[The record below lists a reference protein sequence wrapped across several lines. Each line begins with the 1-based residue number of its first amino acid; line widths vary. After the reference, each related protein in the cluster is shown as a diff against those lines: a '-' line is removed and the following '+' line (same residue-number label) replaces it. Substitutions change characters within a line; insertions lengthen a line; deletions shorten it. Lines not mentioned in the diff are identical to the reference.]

1 MSETF
6 EISGGSP
13 APSVVSENGK
23 KYYYLNAPLPP
34 PPVPAQESQ
43 APNPGPLNFQEHTNR
58 FAHEQSGPLHYYGEN
73 MVVRNARTM
82 FNNVDILADGRYF
95 CCVCRRP
102 YKTHATLSAHL
113 RGSHLRQ
120 ESPCPEQGCNHV
132 SVTENERRKHQKWHD
147 KMKYSSMTR
156 EQLRAPRK
164 MESSILEPRTPSE
177 NVLREQIVRNTREV
191 TGMKMEEDKRGKLK
205 YSCTHCDE
213 SFNNAYR
220 ATRHTELHGN
230 SPKRCFYCG
239 EIRKGTMD
247 LHVHYMRFHKNEGI
261 RTISCTACNRAFT
274 STTLFRNHANQPEC
288 QIACQNSLVRQD
300 IYYGELP
307 PGTMIDDISMNRLN
321 FFRKRQ
327 EEREQMQMGGATRE
341 TVRHQMHNYQ
351 SPPTTSDAAASSD
364 IFDESSNTLI
374 QTEFGLKNFAE
385 FKTSRA
391 AKRRIDHD
399 QFDTS
404 KVKREPVENHYRDEQ
419 HHQHPT
425 TTTQSQQQN
434 MEYPADYIHPPPSYG
449 YDPLIGTYP
458 DYQPMQQ
465 FNNFPSFPDY
475 YPPYAFY
482 THSEMAI
489 SVKQEEVTPEKE
501 TVNNDSSSRQY
512 RLGSTSGIAS
522 DLLVNQQGDVV
533 FEELDKLDF
542 VMPENNSNTDN
553 DVADLE
559 GMFNF

>member
-1 MSETF
+1 MSETL
-6 EISGGSP
+6 EISGSSP
-13 APSVVSENGK
+13 AHSIVSENGK
-23 KYYYLNAPLPP
+23 KYYYLNPQQQQTPPEPAPITTD
-34 PPVPAQESQ
+34 VIKTGS
-43 APNPGPLNFQEHTNR
+43 LNFEQHANR
-58 FAHEQSGPLHYYGEN
+58 FEQSGPLHYYGEN
-73 MVVRNARTM
+73 MVVRNARVM
-82 FNNVDILADGRYF
+82 FNNVDILPDGRYF

-120 ESPCPEQGCNHV
+120 ESPCPENGCIHV

-147 KMKYSSMTR
+147 KIKYSSVTKD
-156 EQLRAPRK
+156 QLFQRIPRRI
-164 MESSILEPRTPSE
+164 MEPTIIEPRAPSE
-177 NVLREQIVRNTREV
+177 NVLREQIVRNTAEV
-191 TGMKMEEDKRGKLK
+191 PGMKMEEDKKGKLK
-205 YSCTHCDE
+205 YICTQCE
-213 SFNNAYR
+213 QSFNNPYR
-220 ATRHTELHGN
+220 ATRHMEIHGN

-239 EIRKGTMD
+239 EVRKGTMD

-261 RTISCTACNRAFT
+261 RTISCKVCNRAFT

-288 QIACQNSLVRQD
+288 ELACQNSLIRQD

-307 PGTMIDDISMNRLN
+307 PGTMIDSVSMSRLN

-327 EEREQMQMGGATRE
+327 EEREQMGGASRQD
-341 TVRHQMHNYQ
+341 TVLRHQHNYE
-351 SPPTTSDAAASSD
+351 TDGAVATSD

-391 AKRRIDHD
+391 AKRGIDED
-399 QFDTS
+399 PFEAG
-404 KVKREPVENHYRDEQ
+404 KAKRENSGANHRQNHE
-419 HHQHPT
+419 HHEHVP

-434 MEYPADYIHPPPSYG
+434 IQWSSDYIHPPPSFG

-458 DYQPMQQ
+458 DFQPMQQ
-465 FNNFPSFPDY
+465 FNTFSSFPGY
-475 YPPYAFY
+475 YPPYTFY
-482 THSEMAI
+482 NPP
-489 SVKQEEVTPEKE
+489 EVQPEQKTE
-501 TVNNDSSSRQY
+501 GTLAEKVANNGGY
-512 RLGSTSGIAS
+512 RLGSTSGIES

-542 VMPENNSNTDN
+542 VMPDNNNADN
-553 DVADLE
+553 DEADLE